1 MEQKPLVWDVK
12 NPWNAIMPVLLDTS
26 SADFA
31 SEFAA
36 FLAMK
41 REVAADVEAACR
53 TIVDDVARRGDEA
66 LIEATRRF
74 DRLELDASRLR
85 VGADEIAQAVKS
97 CDRETV
103 AALELARERI
113 GSFHRRQLP
122 KDERFTDALGVEL
135 GWRWSAIEQVGL
147 YVPGGTAA
155 YPSSVLM
162 NAVPAKVAGVDR
174 LVMVVPSPDGKLNPL
189 VLAAAHLAG
198 VSEIYRV
205 GGAQAVAALAY
216 GTATIAPVAK
226 IVGPGNAYVAAAK
239 RLVFGKVGID
249 MIAGPSEVLIIA
261 DKFANAAWIAA
272 DLLAQAEHDANAQS
286 ILITDDAGLASDV
299 ARAVEA
305 QLATLPRA
313 EIARASWQ
321 DFGGIIRVKT
331 IGESVRLADALAAE
345 HLEIMTAD
353 PEGLAAKIRNAG
365 AVFLGPHTPE
375 AIGDYVGG
383 SNHVLPT
390 ARSARFSSGLGVLD
404 FMKRTSVLKCGPDQ
418 LRQLGPAAMTLGQAE
433 GLEAHSRSVGIRLNL
448 S

>member
-1 MEQKPLVWDVK
+1 
-12 NPWNAIMPVLLDTS
+12 MPVLLDTS
-26 SADFA
+26 SSDFA
-31 SEFAA
+31 AA
-36 FLAMK
+36 FGGFLAMK

-53 TIVDDVARRGDEA
+53 RIVDDVAARGDAA
-66 LIEATRRF
+66 LIEATHRF

-85 VGADEIAQAVKS
+85 VRGDEITQAVKA
-97 CDRETV
+97 CDRETL

-113 GSFHRRQLP
+113 ESFHRRQLP
-122 KDERFTDALGVEL
+122 KDERFIDALGVEL
-135 GWRWSAIEQVGL
+135 GWRWSAIQSVGL

-174 LVMVVPSPDGKLNPL
+174 IVMVVPSPDGKLNPL
-189 VLAAAHLAG
+189 VLAAAQLAG

-205 GGAQAVAALAY
+205 GGAQAIAALAH
-216 GTATIAPVAK
+216 GTATIEPVAK

-249 MIAGPSEVLIIA
+249 MIAGPSEVLVIA
-261 DKFANAAWIAA
+261 DRSANAAWIAA

-286 ILITDDAGLASDV
+286 ILITDDAALASDV
-299 ARAVEA
+299 ARAVET
-305 QLATLPRA
+305 QLSTLPRA

-321 DFGGIIRVKT
+321 AFGGIIKVKT
-331 IGESVRLADALAAE
+331 IDESVALADALAAE

-404 FMKRTSVLKCGPDQ
+404 FMKRTSILKCGPDQ
-418 LRQLGPAAMTLGQAE
+418 LRQLGPAAMTLGKAE
-433 GLEAHSRSVGIRLNL
+433 GRDAHSRSVGIRLNL
-448 S
+448 P

>member
-1 MEQKPLVWDVK
+1 
-12 NPWNAIMPVLLDTS
+12 MPVLLDTS
-26 SADFA
+26 SPDFA
-31 SEFAA
+31 TAFGG

-53 TIVDDVARRGDEA
+53 RIVDDVAARGDAA
-66 LIEATRRF
+66 LIEATSRF
-74 DRLELDASRLR
+74 DRLELDASKLR
-85 VGADEIAQAVKS
+85 VRADEIAQAVKA
-97 CDRETV
+97 CDRETL
-103 AALELARERI
+103 AALELARDRI
-113 GSFHRRQLP
+113 ESFHRRQLP

-135 GWRWSAIEQVGL
+135 GWRWSAIQSVGL

-174 LVMVVPSPDGKLNPL
+174 IVMVVPSPEGKLNPL

-205 GGAQAVAALAY
+205 GGAQAIAALAH
-216 GTATIAPVAK
+216 GTATIVPVAK

-249 MIAGPSEVLIIA
+249 MIAGPSEVLVIA
-261 DKFANAAWIAA
+261 DRSANPAWIAA

-286 ILITDDAGLASDV
+286 ILITDDAALANDV
-299 ARAVEA
+299 VRAVET

-321 DFGGIIRVKT
+321 EFGGIIKVRT
-331 IGESVRLADALAAE
+331 IEESITLADALAAE
-345 HLEIMTAD
+345 HLEVMTAD
-353 PEGLAAKIRNAG
+353 PEGLAEKIRNAG
-365 AVFLGPHTPE
+365 AVFLGQHTPE

-404 FMKRTSVLKCGPDQ
+404 FMKRTSLLKCGPDQ
-418 LRQLGPAAMTLGQAE
+418 LRRLGPAAMTLGKAE
-433 GLEAHSRSVGIRLNL
+433 GLDAHSRSVGIRLNL